1 MGRHISL
8 KFTAHIAKSNDL
20 DIEVFGLPAINKYR
34 LITNHD
40 FIKYKTFITQEMLK
54 KGFLATNSVY
64 VSMSHTKNTV
74 NKYLSHLDEIFRII
88 RQCEL
93 EKEDIDALLEGE
105 VCHSGFE
112 RLN

>member
-1 MGRHISL
+1 MARH
-8 KFTAHIAKSNDL
+8 KQIAKSNDL

-54 KGFLATNSVY
+54 KGFLANSVY

-88 RQCEL
+88 DNVNW
-93 EKEDIDALLEGE
+93 KKI
-105 VCHSGFE
+105 
-112 RLN
+112 